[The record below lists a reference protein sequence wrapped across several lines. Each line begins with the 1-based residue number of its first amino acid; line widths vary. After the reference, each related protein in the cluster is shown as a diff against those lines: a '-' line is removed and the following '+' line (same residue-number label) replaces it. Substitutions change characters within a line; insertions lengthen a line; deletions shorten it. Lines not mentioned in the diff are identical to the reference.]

1 MFGLGCGKTSVF
13 LFILCLFNMIF
24 NSSSSTVLKSGWLMN
39 NELENM
45 QVYKI
50 QGSHGSVTKDF
61 NPIQKNF
68 VVVSFDA
75 VFWHF
80 PSGTED
86 RQ

>member
-1 MFGLGCGKTSVF
+1 MMF
-13 LFILCLFNMIF
+13 
-24 NSSSSTVLKSGWLMN
+24 SSSGYTVLKSGWLMN
-39 NELENM
+39 NEMENM

-50 QGSHGSVTKDF
+50 QGSHSSVTEDF

-75 VFWHF
+75 VFWYF

-86 RQ
+86 IQ

>member
-1 MFGLGCGKTSVF
+1 
-13 LFILCLFNMIF
+13 
-24 NSSSSTVLKSGWLMN
+24 MN
-39 NELENM
+39 NEMENM

-50 QGSHGSVTKDF
+50 QGSHSSVTEDF

-75 VFWHF
+75 VFWYF

-86 RQ
+86 IQ